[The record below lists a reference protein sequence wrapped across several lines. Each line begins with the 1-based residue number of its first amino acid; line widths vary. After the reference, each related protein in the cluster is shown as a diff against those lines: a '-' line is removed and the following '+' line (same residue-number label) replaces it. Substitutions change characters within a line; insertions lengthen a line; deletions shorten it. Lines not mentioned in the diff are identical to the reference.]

1 LRIGNHHKADV
12 WVGLAITPNHDAISL
27 SNAKNVKAFVEMTLI
42 KRVFR
47 HRVGLLIIL
56 YDVDFPAEILRYRA
70 LNVRKCNLRIYIYD
84 VKRS

>member
-1 LRIGNHHKADV
+1 M
-12 WVGLAITPNHDAISL
+12 GLAITPNHDAISL

-42 KRVFR
+42 KRFLH

-70 LNVRKCNLRIYIYD
+70 LNEPKCNLRIYLRYETVVNNIAYHTI
-84 VKRS
+84 K